1 MELKDE
7 LKSMASSLESRHQCD
22 SALYLSQIQIL
33 NFQVKKLKQ
42 FFGITHA
49 PCTDQLVAG
58 ESVTWNV
65 PGHMEGPQHEL
76 DNDPKESITLS
87 LRERA
92 PSHLKQYILFW
103 VLLTRPFLQANY
115 EYDGGRRSCFKE

>member
-1 MELKDE
+1 MKLKDE
-7 LKSMASSLESRHQCD
+7 LKSMASSLESLHQCD

-42 FFGITHA
+42 FFWCHTRTLYRPA
-49 PCTDQLVAG
+49 CSRG
-58 ESVTWNV
+58 ECHMECPVTL
-65 PGHMEGPQHEL
+65 EGPQHEL

-103 VLLTRPFLQANY
+103 VLFTRPFSQANY